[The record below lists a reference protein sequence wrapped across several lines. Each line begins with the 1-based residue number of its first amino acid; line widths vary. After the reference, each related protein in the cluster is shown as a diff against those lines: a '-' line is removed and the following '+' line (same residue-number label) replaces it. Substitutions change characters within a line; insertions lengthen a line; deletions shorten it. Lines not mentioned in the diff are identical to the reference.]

1 MEKITLVVM
10 IKEKE
15 EGLLSIAEGRNKSM
29 IPILGDARLIDYYLY
44 PARINNQFKIFIN
57 VKSDDVEIKDYINFH
72 YKDYS
77 VKPFTG
83 DNLFDNLSKIIRRAK
98 TDMLIVQ
105 ADGFIYWD
113 WRSLINELLDIKG
126 GNRLIYADSNYD
138 NFRGLYISEIE
149 SFYDLLRSGLESRDI
164 EYQDYDAV
172 WERLIS
178 LSDNAY
184 LKAKVKSIEE
194 YFGLKTVREYYD
206 FHMNLL
212 DDMEKCY
219 RYASLFYNE
228 ELKEKDDITV
238 TSAGTVKG
246 SYISPSSYIEG
257 EIDSSFIF
265 SNVKISKGAYIYRSI
280 IMDNNSIAEN
290 AGLESVILC
299 DGGEL
304 LQTVLP
310 RVGENAI
317 LGGRSKNGY
326 NRNYPEYIFGGISLV
341 GSNVDIPRGFTMAE
355 NCYIPSNTGKILL
368 KEKKKL
374 VNGESL
380 TS

>member
-10 IKEKE
+10 IKGREK
-15 EGLLSIAEGRNKSM
+15 GLLSVAEGRNKSM
-29 IPILGDARLIDYYLY
+29 IPILGNARLVDYYLY
-44 PARINNQFKIFIN
+44 PARIDDQFEVFIN
-57 VKSDDVEIKDYINFH
+57 VKSDDVQIKDYINFH

-138 NFRGLYISEIE
+138 NFRGLYISEKE

-206 FHMNLL
+206 FHMDLL

-219 RYASLFYNE
+219 RYVSLYYNE
-228 ELKEKDDITV
+228 ELREKEDITV
-238 TSAGTVKG
+238 TSGGIVKG

-257 EIDSSFIF
+257 EVDCSFIF
-265 SNVKISKGAYIYRSI
+265 SNVKISKGAYIYKSI
-280 IMDNNSIAEN
+280 IMGNNSIAEN
-290 AGLESVILC
+290 ARLESVILC
-299 DGGEL
+299 DGDEL

-317 LGGRSKNGY
+317 LGDRSKSGY

-341 GSNVDIPRGFTMAE
+341 GSNVDIPRGFTMAG
-355 NCYIPSNTGKILL
+355 NCYIPSNTGKLLL

-380 TS
+380 IS